1 MSRFMAQLGS
11 PTAGLLLVQGEGV
24 AGAFVLRP
32 GCRCISEGS
41 HPGGS
46 APGAR
51 REGAGSN
58 PGIGGLPPIPS
69 NTGRG
74 LPSTCL
80 STGDGAHCC
89 RGGWFPCLLFFF
101 GGG

>member
-24 AGAFVLRP
+24 AGAFVLCP
-32 GCRCISEGS
+32 GCRCISGGS
-41 HPGGS
+41 RPGGS

-51 REGAGSN
+51 RAGAGSN

-69 NTGRG
+69 STGRG

-89 RGGWFPCLLFFF
+89 RGGWFPCLLFFL